1 MPTEADLVRS
11 IDADA
16 LADWV
21 VGQRWFASKAREVT
35 VGLAEVL
42 VLNEDP
48 PLGLALVEARF
59 AAGTHDLYQL
69 LVGPG
74 DLEALTTTGPAQALA
89 RLLTTEARVQGEHGT
104 IAFHWSGDPLPAE

>member
-11 IDADA
+11 IDAEA

-48 PLGLALVEARF
+48 PLGLALVEEAEVPRGDGGGHVSHPP
-59 AAGTHDLYQL
+59 ASPPRRAGTSRSR
-69 LVGPG
+69 
-74 DLEALTTTGPAQALA
+74 AA
-89 RLLTTEARVQGEHGT
+89 RA
-104 IAFHWSGDPLPAE
+104 